1 MGGDSERGR
10 PGIDAKGG
18 EQYPE
23 PDREETRMAM
33 LLDND
38 FHLYREADSDAELF
52 SSSVG
57 DAQVNKVM
65 SLLCSPDF
73 SHYQLQHAITQIS
86 QFLKFQ
92 QMRNVKS
99 NMQAPLL
106 CRKKWERFLTTHYQN
121 IV

>member
-1 MGGDSERGR
+1 
-10 PGIDAKGG
+10 
-18 EQYPE
+18 
-23 PDREETRMAM
+23 MAI

-65 SLLCSPDF
+65 SLLCSTDF

-106 CRKKWERFLTTHYQN
+106 CRKKMGKIFNHTLSEYCVNFYPGLPD
-121 IV
+121 